1 MSSYESNSNHE
12 GEMTMNDLLNMMED
26 DFEKTV
32 SSVEKI
38 DQNKLTSVAS
48 VAKAIR
54 VREELI
60 LDLEQKLK
68 DEKKALLKMTDED
81 LPSLLA
87 EAGLSSFTLDD
98 GSKVEI
104 KQTYGGSIL
113 VENRPKAFEW
123 LRENEHGDIIK
134 NKVSCQFG
142 QGEDQEAEAFV
153 RMAQSQ
159 GYPTDQKEEVHP
171 QKLRAWIKEMVEK
184 GNEFPMEL
192 FGAYIGQRAVIKGS
206 K

>member
-1 MSSYESNSNHE
+1 
-12 GEMTMNDLLNMMED
+12 MNDLLNMMED

-87 EAGLSSFTLDD
+87 EAGLSSFTLED

-113 VENRPKAFEW
+113 VENRPNAFEW
-123 LRENEHGDIIK
+123 LRENEHGDISK

-171 QKLRAWIKEMVEK
+171 LKLRAWIKEMVEK

>member
-1 MSSYESNSNHE
+1 
-12 GEMTMNDLLNMMED
+12 MNDLLNMMED

-113 VENRPKAFEW
+113 IENRPKAFEW
-123 LRENEHGDIIK
+123 LRENGYGDIVK
-134 NKVSCQFG
+134 NKISCQFG
-142 QGEDQEAEAFV
+142 QGEDDEAHRFA
-153 RMAQSQ
+153 RMAQGQ
-159 GYPTDQKEEVHP
+159 GYVTDQKEEVHP
-171 QKLRAWIKEMVEK
+171 QKLRAWIKERVEA
-184 GNEFPMEL
+184 GEDFPLEL
-192 FGAYIGQRAVIKGS
+192 FGAYIGQRAVIKRS

>member
-1 MSSYESNSNHE
+1 
-12 GEMTMNDLLNMMED
+12 MNDLLNMMED

-87 EAGLSSFTLDD
+87 AD

-113 VENRPKAFEW
+113 VENRPKACEW

>member
-1 MSSYESNSNHE
+1 
-12 GEMTMNDLLNMMED
+12 MNDLLNMMED

-123 LRENEHGDIIK
+123 
-134 NKVSCQFG
+134 
-142 QGEDQEAEAFV
+142 
-153 RMAQSQ
+153 
-159 GYPTDQKEEVHP
+159 
-171 QKLRAWIKEMVEK
+171 
-184 GNEFPMEL
+184 
-192 FGAYIGQRAVIKGS
+192 
-206 K
+206 

>member
-123 LRENEHGDIIK
+123 LRENEDGDIIM

>member
-123 LRENEHGDIIK
+123 LRENEHVDIIK